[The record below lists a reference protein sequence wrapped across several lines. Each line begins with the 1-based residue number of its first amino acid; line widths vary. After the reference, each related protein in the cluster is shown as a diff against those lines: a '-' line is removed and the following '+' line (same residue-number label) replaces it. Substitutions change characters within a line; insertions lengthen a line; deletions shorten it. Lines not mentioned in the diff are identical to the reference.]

1 MQIRKRSFL
10 EKIDPQKKYSVFRLQ
25 DAFFAFFRPGKTV
38 FQKSWHGVC
47 YNCGAVFKNCMLFDK
62 KIFFGVKM
70 FCFNRLQMG
79 GRQVFPVNKSG
90 QGFETVCM
98 PRRTLP
104 EMSSECVRPHGF
116 EGLRNDSRIGI
127 PGGLAVVSGFRNH
140 SRLKNRERPDDM
152 EWSLKT
158 CRMILIGP
166 GRH

>member
-1 MQIRKRSFL
+1 
-10 EKIDPQKKYSVFRLQ
+10 
-25 DAFFAFFRPGKTV
+25 
-38 FQKSWHGVC
+38 
-47 YNCGAVFKNCMLFDK
+47 MLFEKNLFRGENVLFQPTPD
-62 KIFFGVKM
+62 
-70 FCFNRLQMG
+70 G

-90 QGFETVCM
+90 QGFETVCK
-98 PRRTLP
+98 PRRILP

-127 PGGLAVVSGFRNH
+127 PGGQTGTSGFRNR